1 MSSSGEPGFKT
12 YAKMAGIVAL
22 GGIILLGVMLLVTKA
37 VFAWGILG
45 AAIVISAILLFV
57 GWWSDRKDAQRQA
70 VR

>member
-22 GGIILLGVMLLVTKA
+22 GGIILLGLTLLVTKA